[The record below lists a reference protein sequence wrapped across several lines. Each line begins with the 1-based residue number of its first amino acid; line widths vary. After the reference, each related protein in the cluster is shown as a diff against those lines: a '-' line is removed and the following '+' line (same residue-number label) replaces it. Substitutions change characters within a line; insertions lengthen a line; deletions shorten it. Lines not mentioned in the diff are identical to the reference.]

1 MSDTYNSLIK
11 SFAIQVGKDI
21 KDVKGTIGALSTLQT
36 EFSQNSAS
44 GNVVAALN
52 YIITKFNKVAAEGN
66 TGITED
72 DSSASAAW
80 SALKSKTEL
89 TKVADKIGN
98 LETLTTEDKTNL
110 VAAINELKTKLDQAS
125 GIDDTAPKSDK
136 SYSSE
141 KTDQLISSAKTSA
154 VAESNQYVDQKV
166 ADLVGA
172 APETLNTLAEIAEQI
187 QTNSSAVTAISNKV
201 PFDQVKVL
209 TEEQIQNVWTTINIG
224 NISDANFLEAYTT
237 ARGEL

>member
-52 YIITKFNKVAAEGN
+52 YVITKFNKIAAEGN

-89 TKVADKIGN
+89 DKVTAKIGDLEN
-98 LETLTTEDKTNL
+98 LSTEDKGTL

-125 GIDDTAPKSDK
+125 GIDDTEAKSDK
-136 SYSSE
+136 SYSSQ
-141 KTDQLISSAKTSA
+141 KTDEVIASAKTQA
-154 VAESNQYVDQKV
+154 VAEANQYVDQKV

-187 QTNSSAVTAISNKV
+187 QENSSAVTAISNKV

-209 TEEQIQNVWTTINIG
+209 TEEQIQNVWTTINLGTIA
-224 NISDANFLEAYTT
+224 DANFLEAYNT
-237 ARGEL
+237 AKGE

>member
-1 MSDTYNSLIK
+1 MSDTYNTLIK
-11 SFAIQVGKDI
+11 SFATQVGRDI

-80 SALKSKTEL
+80 SALRSKTEL
-89 TKVADKIGN
+89 EKVANKIGD
-98 LETLTTEDKTNL
+98 LETLTTDDKTNL
-110 VAAINELKTKLDQAS
+110 VSAINELKAKLDEAS
-125 GIDDTAPKSDK
+125 GINDTAPKEDK
-136 SYSSE
+136 SYSSQ
-141 KTDQLISSAKTSA
+141 KTEELISAAKSSA
-154 VAESNQYVDQKV
+154 VAEANQHSDNKL
-166 ADLVGA
+166 AELVGA
-172 APETLNTLAEIAEQI
+172 APEALNTLAEIAERI
-187 QTNSSAVTAISNKV
+187 EADAPAVTAISNKV

-209 TEEQIQNVWTTINIG
+209 TEEQIANVWQTINLG
-224 NISDANFLEAYTT
+224 SPEEADFLAAYT
-237 ARGEL
+237 AAKG

>member
-11 SFAIQVGKDI
+11 SFATQVGKDI

-72 DSSASAAW
+72 DASASAAW

-110 VAAINELKTKLDQAS
+110 VAAINELKTKLDKAS
-125 GIDDTAPKSDK
+125 GIDDTAPKTDK
-136 SYSSE
+136 SYSSK
-141 KTDQLISSAKTSA
+141 KTDELISASKASA
-154 VAESNQYVDQKV
+154 VAEANKYSDGKL
-166 ADLVGA
+166 ADLVGT
-172 APETLNTLAEIAEQI
+172 APEALNTLAEIAQRIE
-187 QTNSSAVTAISNKV
+187 TDAPAVTAISNKV

-224 NISDANFLEAYTT
+224 NISDANFLEDYIT
-237 ARGEL
+237 ARGGQ